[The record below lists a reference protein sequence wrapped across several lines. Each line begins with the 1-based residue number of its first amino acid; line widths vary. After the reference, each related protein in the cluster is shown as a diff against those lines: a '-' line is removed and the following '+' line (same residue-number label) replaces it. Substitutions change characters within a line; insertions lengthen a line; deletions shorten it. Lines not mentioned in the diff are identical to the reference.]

1 MSTDSTNNR
10 PPRTCTL
17 SLPPDVV
24 SQVDHLAA
32 REERPRSWMV
42 KTLLREALA
51 ARSPSP
57 SPEKAPE

>member
-1 MSTDSTNNR
+1 MSTDATDNR

-24 SQVDHLAA
+24 TQVDQLAA
-32 REERPRSWMV
+32 QEDRPRSWMV

-51 ARSPSP
+51 ARTP